1 VATRRKCGG
10 SEEAMTDRPSLG
22 DLLFWEAWLTG
33 LWILVPAMLV
43 GVLVFVVRLSIDRF
57 RNRRE

>member
-1 VATRRKCGG
+1 
-10 SEEAMTDRPSLG
+10 MTDRPSLG
-22 DLLFWEAWLTG
+22 DFLFWEAWLTG